1 MAIAGQAQPFNRQ
14 QPKRQK
20 VHKENHVANTKY
32 GMGDYT
38 GQAIKQ
44 KVGRVRDV
52 FTGSVPVS
60 QKGLKKPPKSL
71 A

>member
-1 MAIAGQAQPFNRQ
+1 MAIAGQSQPFNRQ
-14 QPKRQK
+14 QPRPYKK
-20 VHKENHVANTKY
+20 NKEIHVANTKY
-32 GMGDYT
+32 GMGDYY

-44 KVGRVRDV
+44 KVGRTRDV